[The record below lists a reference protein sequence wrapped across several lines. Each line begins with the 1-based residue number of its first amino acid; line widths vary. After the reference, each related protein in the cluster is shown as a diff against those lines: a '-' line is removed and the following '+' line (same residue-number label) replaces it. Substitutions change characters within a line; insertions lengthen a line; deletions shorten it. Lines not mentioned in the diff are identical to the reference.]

1 MPTEIGPQVS
11 QLLGKY
17 LNTMVADL
25 NILYKGQYLRELFSR
40 YEIEL
45 AKAVSP
51 SLESQPVAIRLL
63 ALMYD
68 RWEDG
73 TPCYEDAEGCAG
85 PLGNAVKLSFEEE
98 NEIIAALKGVPR
110 TGAAPPATE
119 TQPEQCSSNSINYNA
134 EATAK
139 LMQSILSTPA
149 DESNVL
155 RDRELERLR
164 GALEELRQIPK
175 LPIRA
180 HSVIVRVLEGEVGRE

>member
-1 MPTEIGPQVS
+1 MNYEMNIDLAAEII
-11 QLLGKY
+11 
-17 LNTMVADL
+17 A
-25 NILYKGQYLRELFSR
+25 RAH
-40 YEIEL
+40 
-45 AKAVSP
+45 AKAVPP